1 MATIFGSAIK
11 RREDPRLI
19 TGSATY
25 TDDVKLPGLTYAAIL
40 RSPYAH
46 ARITRIDPTAARRS
60 PGVIAIY
67 IGAEIKDRV
76 APVPCAWNVPNCD
89 LKVPPHPLL
98 AHDKVRYVG
107 DGVAMVVA
115 STRAAARDAIDLIDV
130 DYEPLE
136 GGVDPE

>member
-19 TGSATY
+19 TGAATY

-46 ARITRIDPTAARRS
+46 ARITGIDVSAAKRS
-60 PGVIAIY
+60 PGVIAVY
-67 IGAEIKDRV
+67 TGTDIKDRM

-115 STRAAARDAIDLIDV
+115 ATRAAARDAIDLIDV

-136 GGVDPE
+136 G